1 MEDRNMKTVTFTEF
15 RKRASS
21 LISDVES
28 GEVVVVLRHG
38 RPVAE
43 ILPYDTGEAREP
55 SWKKPGLRL
64 AVKGVGLSKAILK
77 EREAF

>member
-1 MEDRNMKTVTFTEF
+1 MKTVTFTEF
-15 RKRASS
+15 RKSASS

-28 GEVVVVLRHG
+28 GEVVVILRHG

-55 SWKKPGLRL
+55 SWKMPGLKL
-64 AVKGVGLSKAILK
+64 AVKGAGLSRAILK
-77 EREAF
+77 EREAS